1 MRGYHLF
8 FKILKAN
15 IFAVSAYLLI
25 LVLSSF
31 IFGLSNEQ
39 VKTRQMIVAPV
50 YYVEINDELIN
61 NLPEDN
67 TKVFEYLLEKDLLLT
82 KTDDVLTNGLVEYSK
97 EYLNPKDIDPKYA
110 DDANY
115 CGLVHGALI
124 LPSNLSNIDRNST
137 IYFFHTKSRDTS
149 QVAPLHLAISKYL
162 NVYHNLTELYNDNN
176 ITYSD
181 SEIVEKINTTLVN
194 NVNLDLSSPVDLK
207 VKLMSY
213 YFNFST
219 YIISSIIIMIVCIVI
234 FEIKRSAV
242 FKRISLSSY
251 NKTKFIIEI
260 LLASLLTALLLVGI
274 VFLMSIITNPTTLT
288 ISGVYYLINLL
299 IFVLPLTSVS
309 VFLGLVIGK
318 QELVPMLSTVLALA
332 QGFFTGSFI
341 PAELL
346 SKGILALGKIF
357 PAAYAVKINDLI
369 SEQLSSNLG
378 PILINGGIMILYATI
393 FVVLSLILFKKH
405 VKKE

>member
-234 FEIKRSAV
+234 FEIKRSEV

>member
-1 MRGYHLF
+1 MRGYNLF

-15 IFAVSAYLLI
+15 IFAISAYLLI

-67 TKVFEYLLEKDLLLT
+67 TKVFEYLLEKDLLLI

-115 CGLVHGALI
+115 CGLIHGALI
-124 LPSNLSNIDRNST
+124 LPSNLSKIDRNST
-137 IYFFHTKSRDTS
+137 IYFFHTRLRDAS
-149 QVAPLHLAISKYL
+149 QVAPLHLAIGKYL
-162 NVYHNLTELYNDNN
+162 NVYHNLTELYNENN
-176 ITYSD
+176 ITYN
-181 SEIVEKINTTLVN
+181 ENEVVEKISATLVN

-207 VKLMSY
+207 VKIMGY

-219 YIISSIIIMIVCIVI
+219 YIISSIIIMIVCIII
-234 FEIKRSAV
+234 FEIKRSEV

-260 LLASLLTALLLVGI
+260 LLASLLTAFLLVGI
-274 VFLMSIITNPTTLT
+274 VFLTSIITNPTTLT

-299 IFVLPLTSVS
+299 VFVLPLTSVS
-309 VFLGLVIGK
+309 VFLGLVIDK
-318 QELVPMLSTVLALA
+318 QELVSMLSTVLALA

-346 SKGILALGKIF
+346 SNGILALGKIF

-378 PILINGGIMILYATI
+378 PILINGGIMILYAAI
-393 FVVLSLILFKKH
+393 FVVLSLIIFKRR

>member
-1 MRGYHLF
+1 MRGYNLF

-15 IFAVSAYLLI
+15 IFAISAYLLI

-149 QVAPLHLAISKYL
+149 QVATLHLAISKYL

-234 FEIKRSAV
+234 FEIKRSEV

-299 IFVLPLTSVS
+299 VFVLPLTSVS

-378 PILINGGIMILYATI
+378 PILINGGVMILYAAI